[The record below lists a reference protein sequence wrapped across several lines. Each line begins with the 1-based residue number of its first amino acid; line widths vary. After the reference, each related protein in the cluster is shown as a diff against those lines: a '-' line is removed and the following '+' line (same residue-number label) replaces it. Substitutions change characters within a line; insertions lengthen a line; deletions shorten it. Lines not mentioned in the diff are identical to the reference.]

1 MAKSFQMNLPLFFP
15 RQFKLTERQFQ
26 IWLSAWLDTEG
37 SIYLRTIGKSKHLQ
51 LWISQKDVV
60 PLKMI
65 QEKIGGGIYPDKGIF
80 RWGLGGYRAASVLKD
95 IANYL
100 VVKKDKAINAIQY
113 YETKAEKN
121 RIELPL
127 FYPRKRRLT
136 ETQFL
141 IWLAAWLDTEGCITL
156 QGNCNDGD
164 SKGKERRCNITITQN
179 DIVPLKMMQKKVGG
193 TIYGNYGGKDRAYR
207 WKINGYQAVSMLRKI
222 TDYLV
227 VKKQKA
233 INVIEYYE
241 LKQAKKINPVV
252 NEQYRSLV
260 NTSWETSRSANAN

>member
-1 MAKSFQMNLPLFFP
+1 MAKTLQMDLPLFFP
-15 RQFKLTERQFQ
+15 RKLKLTERQFL

-37 SIYLRTIGKSKHLQ
+37 SIYLRTLGKTKHLQ
-51 LWISQKDVV
+51 LWISQKDVI

-65 QEKIGGGIYPDKGIF
+65 KEKVGGGIYRDRGTF
-80 RWGLGGYRAASVLKD
+80 RWGIGGYKAASILKD

-100 VVKKDKAINAIQY
+100 VVKRDKAINAIQY
-113 YETKAEKN
+113 YELKAEKN

-127 FYPRKRRLT
+127 FYPRNKRLT

-141 IWLAAWLDTEGCITL
+141 IWLAAWLDTEGCISL
-156 QGNCNDGD
+156 QGNCNNGD
-164 SKGKERRCNITITQN
+164 SKGKERRCAITITQN
-179 DIVPLKMMQKKVGG
+179 DIVPLKMIQNKIGG
-193 TIYGNYGGKDRAYR
+193 TIYGRYGEKDKAYR
-207 WKINGYQAVSMLRKI
+207 WKINGYRAVSILRKI

-241 LKQAKKINPVV
+241 LKQAKKLTPLV

-260 NTSWETSRSANAN
+260 NASWETSRSANAN